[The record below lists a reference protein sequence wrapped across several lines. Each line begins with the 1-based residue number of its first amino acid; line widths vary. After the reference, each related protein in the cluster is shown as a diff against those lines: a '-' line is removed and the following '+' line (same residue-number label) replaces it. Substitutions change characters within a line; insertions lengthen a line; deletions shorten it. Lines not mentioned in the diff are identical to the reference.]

1 MKVSLTPL
9 NARPMKLL
17 FLLFLLLYSTP
28 CLGQDNVP
36 YHGGNSRNFQFGLSQ
51 LDKFTES
58 IGQDK
63 LLHMGGCYVI
73 SSTTASIVYNMTENR
88 KKAFIYGVL
97 SSVIIG
103 GIKEIHDINHGDS
116 NWADM
121 GANVIGGTLGAL
133 VVTVRF

>member
-1 MKVSLTPL
+1 
-9 NARPMKLL
+9 MKLL
-17 FLLFLLLYSTP
+17 LLLFLLLYSTP
-28 CLGQDNVP
+28 CLGQNNDVP
-36 YHGGNSRNFQFGLSQ
+36 YHGSTPQNLRFGMGQ
-51 LDKFTES
+51 LDQFTETV
-58 IGQDK
+58 GQDK

-73 SSTTASIVYNMTENR
+73 SSTTASIVYNITENR
-88 KKAFIYGVL
+88 KKAFVYGVL

-103 GIKEIHDINHGDS
+103 GIKELHDINHGDS

>member
-1 MKVSLTPL
+1 
-9 NARPMKLL
+9 MKLL
-17 FLLFLLLYSTP
+17 LLLFLLLYSTP
-28 CLGQDNVP
+28 CLGQNNDVP
-36 YHGGNSRNFQFGLSQ
+36 YHGGNNRNFRFGLSQ

-73 SSTTASIVYNMTENR
+73 SSTTASIVYNITENR
-88 KKAFIYGVL
+88 KKAFIYGVA
-97 SSVIIG
+97 SAVIIG

-121 GANVIGGTLGAL
+121 GANVIGATLGAL

>member
-1 MKVSLTPL
+1 
-9 NARPMKLL
+9 MKLL
-17 FLLFLLLYSTP
+17 LLLFLLLYSTP
-28 CLGQDNVP
+28 CLGQNNDVP

-73 SSTTASIVYNMTENR
+73 SSTTASIVYNITENR
-88 KKAFIYGVL
+88 KKAFVYGVA
-97 SSVIIG
+97 SAVIIG
-103 GIKEIHDINHGDS
+103 GIKELHDINHGDS

>member
-1 MKVSLTPL
+1 
-9 NARPMKLL
+9 MKLL
-17 FLLFLLLYSTP
+17 LLLFLLLYSTP
-28 CLGQDNVP
+28 CLGQSNDVP
-36 YHGGNSRNFQFGLSQ
+36 YHGGNSENFRFGLSQ
-51 LDKFTES
+51 MDKFVNS

-63 LLHMGGCYVI
+63 LLHAGGCYVI

-88 KKAFIYGVL
+88 KKAFIYGVA
-97 SSVIIG
+97 SAVIIG
-103 GIKEIHDINHGDS
+103 GIKELHDINHGDS

>member
-1 MKVSLTPL
+1 
-9 NARPMKLL
+9 MKLL
-17 FLLFLLLYSTP
+17 LLLFLLLYSTP
-28 CLGQDNVP
+28 CLGQNNDVP

-51 LDKFTES
+51 LDKLTES

-73 SSTTASIVYNMTENR
+73 SSTTASIVYNITENR
-88 KKAFIYGVL
+88 KKAFVYGVL

>member
-1 MKVSLTPL
+1 
-9 NARPMKLL
+9 MKLL
-17 FLLFLLLYSTP
+17 LLLFLLLYSTP
-28 CLGQDNVP
+28 CLGQDHDAP
-36 YHGGNSRNFQFGLSQ
+36 YHGRTPQNLRFGMGQ
-51 LDKFTES
+51 LDQLTET

-97 SSVIIG
+97 SSVVVG
-103 GIKEIHDINHGDS
+103 GIKELYDINHGDS

>member
-1 MKVSLTPL
+1 
-9 NARPMKLL
+9 MKLL
-17 FLLFLLLYSTP
+17 LLLFLLLYSTP

-36 YHGGNSRNFQFGLSQ
+36 YHGGNSRNFQFGLGQ
-51 LDKFTES
+51 MDKFVES

-103 GIKEIHDINHGDS
+103 GIKEIYDINHGDS

-121 GANVIGGTLGAL
+121 RANVVGGTLGAFT
-133 VVTVRF
+133 VTVRF

>member
-1 MKVSLTPL
+1 
-9 NARPMKLL
+9 MKLL

-28 CLGQDNVP
+28 CLGQNNDVP
-36 YHGGNSRNFQFGLSQ
+36 YHGGNSRNFQFGLGQ
-51 LDKFTES
+51 MDKFVES

-63 LLHMGGCYVI
+63 LLHMVGCYVI
-73 SSTTASIVYNMTENR
+73 SSTTASLVYNITEDR
-88 KKAFIYGVL
+88 KKAFVYGVL

-121 GANVIGGTLGAL
+121 RANVVGGTLGAL

>member
-1 MKVSLTPL
+1 
-9 NARPMKLL
+9 MKLL
-17 FLLFLLLYSTP
+17 LLFVLLFSTP
-28 CLGQDNVP
+28 CLGQNNDVP
-36 YHGGNSRNFQFGLSQ
+36 YHGGNSRNFQFGLNQ
-51 LDKFTES
+51 LDEFTES

-88 KKAFIYGVL
+88 KKAFVYGVL

-103 GIKEIHDINHGDS
+103 GIKELHDINHGDS

>member
-1 MKVSLTPL
+1 
-9 NARPMKLL
+9 MKLL

-28 CLGQDNVP
+28 CLGQNNDVP
-36 YHGGNSRNFQFGLSQ
+36 YHGGNSENFRFGLSQ
-51 LDKFTES
+51 MDKFVNS

-88 KKAFIYGVL
+88 KKAFIYGVA
-97 SSVIIG
+97 SAVIIG
-103 GIKEIHDINHGDS
+103 GIKELHDINHGDS
-116 NWADM
+116 NWGDM

>member
-1 MKVSLTPL
+1 
-9 NARPMKLL
+9 MKLL
-17 FLLFLLLYSTP
+17 LLLFLLLYSTP
-28 CLGQDNVP
+28 CLGQNNDVP

-51 LDKFTES
+51 LDEFTES

-73 SSTTASIVYNMTENR
+73 SSTTASLVYNITENR
-88 KKAFIYGVL
+88 KKAFIYGVA
-97 SSVIIG
+97 SAVIIG

-116 NWADM
+116 SWADM

>member
-1 MKVSLTPL
+1 
-9 NARPMKLL
+9 MKLL
-17 FLLFLLLYSTP
+17 LLLFLLLYSTP
-28 CLGQDNVP
+28 CLGQDNNIP
-36 YHGGNSRNFQFGLSQ
+36 YHGSTPQNLRFGMGQ
-51 LDKFTES
+51 LDQFTET

-88 KKAFIYGVL
+88 KKAFVYGVL

-103 GIKEIHDINHGDS
+103 GIKELHDINHGDS

-121 GANVIGGTLGAL
+121 RANVVGGTLGAL